1 MGIDFIYFLNSIYM
15 RELKIGRLPSN
26 DIVLNEPTV
35 SKYHAILRID
45 QAGVTLIDLNS
56 TNGTFVNG
64 NRVEDSVQLNELD
77 IVKLGLV
84 LFDWNDYVGS
94 NLEQKKANYQSYSEP
109 DDEPQHE
116 IEEEK
121 NEPIV
126 VQQSVY
132 NSPST
137 NITQKSTNY
146 TPLIIFIVILGF
158 LGLAGLIIAISD
170 SSSSSNNFDYE
181 KSHENNSTANESPK
195 EENTSSQTQSN
206 ERQVNSVPSFTKS
219 ELLEEGNFYNDNYQ
233 STVNFYNNKY
243 IFDMIPCCWDGDYRY
258 TETFFNEKYN
268 LVVVFNNSYQET
280 LKIKILSPTSF
291 EIIEN
296 SVNHGADFPFSYG
309 IYKKK

>member
-1 MGIDFIYFLNSIYM
+1 M

-35 SKYHAILRID
+35 SKYHAILRIE
-45 QAGVTLIDLNS
+45 QTGVTLTDLNS

-64 NRVEDSVQLNELD
+64 NRVEDSIQLNELD

-94 NLEQKKANYQSYSEP
+94 NLEQKKANYQSNSEP
-109 DDEPQHE
+109 DDLPQRE

-158 LGLAGLIIAISD
+158 LGLAGLIIAISED
-170 SSSSSNNFDYE
+170 SNKSPNYTEPSETHNESSSNE
-181 KSHENNSTANESPK
+181 TQK
-195 EENTSSQTQSN
+195 EEQSSSQAQSN
-206 ERQVNSVPSFTKS
+206 ERQVNTVPKLTKS
-219 ELLEEGNFYNDNYQ
+219 ELLEEGTFYNDNYQ
-233 STVNFYNNKY
+233 STVNFYNKKF

-258 TETFFNEKYN
+258 TETFFNENYN
-268 LVVVFNNSYQET
+268 LVVVYNHNYKET

-291 EIIEN
+291 EIIE
-296 SVNHGADFPFSYG
+296 SSYNHGADFPYSEYG
-309 IYKKK
+309 IYSKK

>member
-1 MGIDFIYFLNSIYM
+1 M

-45 QAGVTLIDLNS
+45 QAGVTLTDLNS

-64 NRVEDSVQLNELD
+64 NRVEDSIQLNELD

-109 DDEPQHE
+109 DDEPQQE

-146 TPLIIFIVILGF
+146 TPLIIFVVILGF
-158 LGLAGLIIAISD
+158 LGLAGLIIVIFENTSGSNYEEPYSVTSD
-170 SSSSSNNFDYE
+170 SSEKDNKFTKNDLIGKWTMYEDYDTHGKTRNEGSVVFRNDGTYLGIDNGEIDGGGKFSFDEELMILSVSEDNQNFE
-181 KSHENNSTANESPK
+181 KVELEVLNINEVLIKGKHHSGSRWT
-195 EENTSSQTQSN
+195 NLM
-206 ERQVNSVPSFTKS
+206 ERQ
-219 ELLEEGNFYNDNYQ
+219 
-233 STVNFYNNKY
+233 
-243 IFDMIPCCWDGDYRY
+243 
-258 TETFFNEKYN
+258 
-268 LVVVFNNSYQET
+268 
-280 LKIKILSPTSF
+280 
-291 EIIEN
+291 
-296 SVNHGADFPFSYG
+296 
-309 IYKKK
+309 

>member
-1 MGIDFIYFLNSIYM
+1 M
-15 RELKIGRLPSN
+15 RELKIGRLASN

-45 QAGVTLIDLNS
+45 QTGVTLTDVNS

-64 NRVEDSVQLNELD
+64 NRVEDSLQLNELD

-84 LFDWNDYVGS
+84 LFDWNDYVKEQNPVQNNVNFHS
-94 NLEQKKANYQSYSEP
+94 NSQHEE
-109 DDEPQHE
+109 EPQNE

-158 LGLAGLIIAISD
+158 LGLAGLIIVISENSGGSNYEEPYSVTSD
-170 SSSSSNNFDYE
+170 SSEKDNKFTKNDLIGKWTMYEDYDTHGKTRNEGSVVFRNDGTYLGIDNGEIDGGGKFSFDEELMILSVSEDNQNFE
-181 KSHENNSTANESPK
+181 KVELEVLNINEVLIKGKHHSGTRWT
-195 EENTSSQTQSN
+195 NLM
-206 ERQVNSVPSFTKS
+206 ERQ
-219 ELLEEGNFYNDNYQ
+219 
-233 STVNFYNNKY
+233 
-243 IFDMIPCCWDGDYRY
+243 
-258 TETFFNEKYN
+258 
-268 LVVVFNNSYQET
+268 
-280 LKIKILSPTSF
+280 
-291 EIIEN
+291 
-296 SVNHGADFPFSYG
+296 
-309 IYKKK
+309 

>member
-1 MGIDFIYFLNSIYM
+1 M

-26 DIVLNEPTV
+26 DIVLNDPTV

-45 QAGVTLIDLNS
+45 KAGVTLTDLNS

-64 NRVEDSVQLNELD
+64 NRVEDSIQLNELD

-94 NLEQKKANYQSYSEP
+94 NIEQKKANYQSYSEP
-109 DDEPQHE
+109 DDEPQQE

-146 TPLIIFIVILGF
+146 TPLIIFVVILGF

-170 SSSSSNNFDYE
+170 SSSSSNYPDYDRNNRNN
-181 KSHENNSTANESPK
+181 ENNSTFNETPK
-195 EENTSSQTQSN
+195 EENSSSQTQSN
-206 ERQVNSVPSFTKS
+206 EKEVNSVPKLTKS
-219 ELLEEGNFYNDNYQ
+219 ELLEEGTFYNDIYK

-243 IFDMIPCCWDGDYRY
+243 IFDMIPCCWGGDYRY
-258 TETFFNEKYN
+258 TETFFNEKLN
-268 LVVVFNNSYQET
+268 LVVVYNNSYEET

>member
-1 MGIDFIYFLNSIYM
+1 M

-35 SKYHAILRID
+35 SKYHAILRIE
-45 QAGVTLIDLNS
+45 QTGVTLTDLNS

-64 NRVEDSVQLNELD
+64 NRVEDSIQLNELD

-94 NLEQKKANYQSYSEP
+94 NIEQKKANYQSYSEP
-109 DDEPQHE
+109 DDEPQQE

-158 LGLAGLIIAISD
+158 LGLAGLIIAIS
-170 SSSSSNNFDYE
+170 
-181 KSHENNSTANESPK
+181 
-195 EENTSSQTQSN
+195 ENTSGSN
-206 ERQVNSVPSFTKS
+206 YEESKSVSSDSRENDNKFTTNDLIGKWTMYEDYDRDGKTRNKGSVVFRNDGTYLGIDNGEIDGVGKFSLDEELMILSVSEDNQNLEKVELEVLNKNEILIKGKHHSGTRWTNLMERQ
-219 ELLEEGNFYNDNYQ
+219 
-233 STVNFYNNKY
+233 
-243 IFDMIPCCWDGDYRY
+243 
-258 TETFFNEKYN
+258 
-268 LVVVFNNSYQET
+268 
-280 LKIKILSPTSF
+280 
-291 EIIEN
+291 
-296 SVNHGADFPFSYG
+296 
-309 IYKKK
+309 

>member
-1 MGIDFIYFLNSIYM
+1 M

-45 QAGVTLIDLNS
+45 QTGVTLTDLNS

-64 NRVEDSVQLNELD
+64 NRVEDSIQLNELD

-84 LFDWNDYVGS
+84 LFDWNDYIGIQNPVQNNS
-94 NLEQKKANYQSYSEP
+94 NFQNNAQQ
-109 DDEPQHE
+109 DDEPQQE

-146 TPLIIFIVILGF
+146 TPLIIFVVILGF
-158 LGLAGLIIAISD
+158 LGIAGLIIAIID
-170 SSSSSNNFDYE
+170 SSSSSNYPDYDRNNRTN
-181 KSHENNSTANESPK
+181 ENNSTFNETPK
-195 EENTSSQTQSN
+195 EENSSSQTQSN
-206 ERQVNSVPSFTKS
+206 DKEVNSIPKLTKS
-219 ELLEEGNFYNDNYQ
+219 ELLEEGTYYNGNYQ
-233 STVNFYNNKY
+233 STVNFYYNKY
-243 IFDMIPCCWDGDYRY
+243 IFDMIPCCWDGDYKY
-258 TETFFNEKYN
+258 TETYFNENYN
-268 LVVVFNNSYQET
+268 LVVVYNGSYNET

-291 EIIEN
+291 QIIE
-296 SVNHGADFPFSYG
+296 STYNHGVDFPYSEYG
-309 IYKKK
+309 IYKKN

>member
-1 MGIDFIYFLNSIYM
+1 M

-45 QAGVTLIDLNS
+45 QAGVTLTDLNS

-77 IVKLGLV
+77 IVKLGLI

-109 DDEPQHE
+109 DDEPQQE
-116 IEEEK
+116 LEEEK

-158 LGLAGLIIAISD
+158 LGLAGLIIAISENSGGSNYEEPKAVSSD
-170 SSSSSNNFDYE
+170 SSENDNKFTTNDLIGKWTMYEDYDTHGKTRNKGSVVFRNDGTYLGIDNGEIDGGGKFSFDEELMILSVSEDNQNFDKVE
-181 KSHENNSTANESPK
+181 LEVLNKNEVLIKGKHHSGSRWT
-195 EENTSSQTQSN
+195 NLM
-206 ERQVNSVPSFTKS
+206 ERQ
-219 ELLEEGNFYNDNYQ
+219 
-233 STVNFYNNKY
+233 
-243 IFDMIPCCWDGDYRY
+243 
-258 TETFFNEKYN
+258 
-268 LVVVFNNSYQET
+268 
-280 LKIKILSPTSF
+280 
-291 EIIEN
+291 
-296 SVNHGADFPFSYG
+296 
-309 IYKKK
+309 

>member
-1 MGIDFIYFLNSIYM
+1 M
-15 RELKIGRLPSN
+15 REFKIGRLASN
-26 DIVLNEPTV
+26 DIVINEPTV
-35 SKYHAILRID
+35 SKYHAILRIE
-45 QAGVTLIDLNS
+45 QTGVTLTDLNS

-64 NRVEDSVQLNELD
+64 NRVEDSIQLNELD

-94 NLEQKKANYQSYSEP
+94 NLEQKKASYQSYSEP
-109 DDEPQHE
+109 DDLPQQE

-121 NEPIV
+121 NESIV

-158 LGLAGLIIAISD
+158 LGLAGLIIEISD
-170 SSSSSNNFDYE
+170 SSSSSNYPDY
-181 KSHENNSTANESPK
+181 HRNNRTNENNSSSNETPK
-195 EENTSSQTQSN
+195 EENSSGQTQSN
-206 ERQVNSVPSFTKS
+206 ERQVNTVPKLTKS
-219 ELLEEGNFYNDNYQ
+219 ELLEEGTFYNDNYQ
-233 STVNFYNNKY
+233 STVNFYKNKF

-258 TETFFNEKYN
+258 TETFFNENYN
-268 LVVVFNNSYQET
+268 LVVVYNHSYKET

-291 EIIEN
+291 EIIE
-296 SVNHGADFPFSYG
+296 STYNHGADFPYSEYG
-309 IYKKK
+309 IYSKK